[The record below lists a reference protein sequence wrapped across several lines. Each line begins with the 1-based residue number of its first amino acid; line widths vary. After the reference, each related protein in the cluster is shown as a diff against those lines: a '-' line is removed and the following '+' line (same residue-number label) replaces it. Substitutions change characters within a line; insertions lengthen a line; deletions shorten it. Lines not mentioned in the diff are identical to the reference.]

1 MRRIP
6 ASLWA
11 VPAVVLL
18 GWSTLMAGRNLAR
31 AAEPPASGSVSQG
44 ASSPAQTQETAKPGA
59 EPAAPVDEKGTPQ
72 TNAAEKSKGRAL
84 QAGSTL
90 PPKNLKKVGDHWT
103 PYDPPDPESFAPG
116 ATLHIIVPG
125 DTLWDLADLAFGN
138 PYLWPQ
144 IWNENRY
151 ILDSHWIYP
160 GDPLLMPARPT
171 VVSEIVPQGQE
182 GAPPAPPAVAPD
194 QSAPAVQQPLTADD
208 EAPAPEAQEPLSA
221 EAPPN
226 EGPAPTPE
234 RPPEGAHA
242 ARFVP
247 KMVPLAGDSDIRCSG
262 FIAPKDTIPDYFIAN
277 QEDENKVGLT
287 EGDVVYLNRGKDNGH
302 VDQGTEYS
310 VVVREGEV
318 RHPVTGKKLG
328 YYYKRL
334 GTVKVLA
341 AQERT
346 AIGTISLACD
356 DIRTGYD
363 LVPLNITPQPAKPVP
378 PFGRLMPEGEPKAT
392 GYIVH
397 TLDNPIRVATGFLV
411 DIDLGYDDG
420 LKPGDYLTIFLPN
433 QPYDKYRKIN
443 YDYQWQNRRFQTPP
457 LRKDERNE
465 YPAKV
470 IGQLVIL
477 TTERHT
483 ATAKI
488 VNAVREIA
496 VGDQV
501 ALH

>member
-6 ASLWA
+6 GTLWA
-11 VPAVVLL
+11 VPAVIFL
-18 GWSTLMAGRNLAR
+18 GWSTLVASRYPAR
-31 AAEPPASGSVSQG
+31 AAEPGAAESKGST
-44 ASSPAQTQETAKPGA
+44 SPAPAPEPVKPVA
-59 EPAAPVDEKGTPQ
+59 EPVKPVGEQAAPAAGKAAPQ
-72 TNAAEKSKGRAL
+72 TKSPAASKGRAL
-84 QAGSTL
+84 QEGSTL

-160 GDPLLMPARPT
+160 GDPLLLPARPT
-171 VVSEIVPQGQE
+171 VVSEVVPQGQE
-182 GAPPAPPAVAPD
+182 SAPPVVAPE
-194 QSAPAVQQPLTADD
+194 QGAQQPSTA
-208 EAPAPEAQEPLSA
+208 EAPAPETEAPLTA
-221 EAPPN
+221 EAPPAAAP
-226 EGPAPTPE
+226 PAE
-234 RPPEGAHA
+234 RPPEGAHV
-242 ARFVP
+242 ARSVP
-247 KMVPLAGDSDIRCSG
+247 KVVPLAGDSDIRCSG
-262 FIAPKDTIPDYFIAN
+262 FIAPKDTVPDYFIAN

-302 VDQGTEYS
+302 VDPGTEYS

-334 GTVKVLA
+334 GTVRVLA
-341 AQERT
+341 AQPRT
-346 AIGTISLACD
+346 AIGSISLACD

-363 LVPLNITPQPAKPVP
+363 LVPLVVTPQAAKPAP
-378 PFGRLMPEGEPKAT
+378 PFNRLMPEEEPKAT

-397 TLDNPIRVATGFLV
+397 TVDNPIRVASGYLV
-411 DIDLGYDDG
+411 DIDLGFDDG

-443 YDYQWQNRRFQTPP
+443 YDYEWNNRRFQTPP
-457 LRKDERNE
+457 LRKDEKNE

-470 IGQLVIL
+470 IGQLVVL

-483 ATAKI
+483 STAKI
-488 VNAVREIA
+488 ITAVREIA

-501 ALH
+501 AFH